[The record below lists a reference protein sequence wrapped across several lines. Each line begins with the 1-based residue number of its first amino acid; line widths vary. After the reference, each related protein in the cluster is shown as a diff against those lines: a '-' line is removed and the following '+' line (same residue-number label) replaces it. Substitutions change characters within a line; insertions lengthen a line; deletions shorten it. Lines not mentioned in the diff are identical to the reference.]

1 MRTQS
6 LAFELAKK
14 PTRERK
20 RTHWAICKAMA
31 RKLRGDEK
39 AMSSSSSKDL
49 VVVVAGG
56 CSLVTRDPTPPPL
69 LLLLP
74 PPLLL
79 SRFGKTGLGAIGGG
93 GACPTNPGGSP
104 SDSEP
109 ESVVSSR
116 CMVSTRLLPFPFPF
130 ALSLPFDLAAELTVG
145 SRCQLCTRAFKPSK
159 RAAHLDWRRE

>member
-1 MRTQS
+1 
-6 LAFELAKK
+6 
-14 PTRERK
+14 
-20 RTHWAICKAMA
+20 MA

-39 AMSSSSSKDL
+39 VMSSSSSKDL
-49 VVVVAGG
+49 LVVAG
-56 CSLVTRDPTPPPL
+56 CCCFVTGGPTPPL

-93 GACPTNPGGSP
+93 GACPTKPGGSP
-104 SDSEP
+104 SDSAP

-116 CMVSTRLLPFPFPF
+116 CVVSTRLLPFPFPFPF

-145 SRCQLCTRAFKPSK
+145 STCQLCLHGRSDRT
-159 RAAHLDWRRE
+159 AHLDWRRE